1 MSKETLN
8 LSIEKS
14 IKQRA
19 KEIARKKGISVS
31 RFFEQLIAKQKEP
44 EKYSPKPGSAAY
56 ELSRLLPASVK
67 AEEKDY
73 DELKWQAIKEKYE
86 IE

>member
-31 RFFEQLIAKQKEP
+31 RFFEQLISKQEDVEYFTP
-44 EKYSPKPGSAAY
+44 PPGSGTEQFMNAIPESEKVDDY
-56 ELSRLLPASVK
+56 DYKKLK
-67 AEEKDY
+67 AEMLEERY
-73 DELKWQAIKEKYE
+73 SNE
-86 IE
+86 